1 MLLKKIDKL
10 VLKAF
15 FPPFIL
21 TLVVVV
27 FILLTQLMLK
37 YFDDFVG
44 KNLSFTTYA
53 ELLFFF
59 AINSIPLA
67 LPISILL
74 SSIMTF
80 GNLGEHNELTS
91 IKSAGISLLR
101 VIQPVFVVVC
111 FLTVLAFYFNN
122 RVVPYANL
130 RAYSLL
136 YDITTKKAAFN
147 IKEGT
152 FYYGLPGF
160 AIKINKKAPDG
171 KTIQEIMIYNH
182 QEDRGNVNLTIA
194 DSGRMFT
201 IWNERYLVLEL
212 FRGDNYME
220 VVPRIPGEEKQF
232 THNHFGYSKLVFNLS
247 SFELSRT
254 DMQLFATNKI
264 MRNIDELHRDIDS
277 IGRDLRNM
285 EKSMYQN
292 YLTYFSYFGRN
303 PTVFALPDSSIRFLK
318 NRISQTESEKATAIS
333 DFETNQIRSLQ
344 SFSDSY
350 KERLKN
356 TRRDTNIFSVEVFRK
371 YTQSVACLIMFLVGA
386 PLGAIIKKGG
396 FGVPVLISIVF
407 FIIYYVFSIT
417 GEKWSKENVVEV
429 AYGMWA
435 TNVLLFFVGLFF
447 LRKAWA
453 DSTLL
458 EQNPFSGIGSFLQ
471 KIWTK
476 QTRSQ
481 TQG

>member
-15 FPPFIL
+15 FPPFVL

-53 ELLFFF
+53 ELLSFF

-111 FLTVLAFYFNN
+111 LLTVLAFFFNN
-122 RVVPYANL
+122 RIVPYANL

-160 AIKINKKAPDG
+160 AVKINKKAPDG
-171 KTIQEIMIYNH
+171 KTIKEVMIYNH

-194 DSGRMFT
+194 DSGKMFT

-212 FRGDNYME
+212 FRGDNYSE
-220 VVPRIPGEEKQF
+220 VIPRVPGEEKQF
-232 THNHFGYSKLVFNLS
+232 THNHFDYSKLVFNLS

-292 YLTYFSYFGRN
+292 YLTYFSYFGRSPN
-303 PTVFALPDSSIRFLK
+303 TFTLPDSAVRFMK
-318 NRISQTESEKATAIS
+318 NRISQTEAEKATAIS
-333 DFETNQIRSLQ
+333 EFELNQIRSLQ

-356 TRRDTNIFSVEVFRK
+356 TRRDSDIFLVEVFRK

-417 GEKWSKENVVEV
+417 GEKWSKENVVDV

-435 TNVLLFFVGLFF
+435 TNFLLFFVGLFF
-447 LRKAWA
+447 LRKAWS

-458 EQNPFSGIGSFLQ
+458 DQNPFVGIWSFFQKKLLAKRGSVN
-471 KIWTK
+471 
-476 QTRSQ
+476 
-481 TQG
+481 